1 MYRYTKTLKGVIG
14 KYKNGDL
21 ADVKQITDLWEYLE
35 GDFVDALYEEEWYNE
50 GTNEPFPCPNG
61 QLVTGNNSAL
71 KCTYVEYCNV
81 DNDNFIPM

>member
-50 GTNEPFPCPNG
+50 GTNELEIKVLWHFHLFPKI
-61 QLVTGNNSAL
+61 QYLNSH
-71 KCTYVEYCNV
+71 
-81 DNDNFIPM
+81 